1 MVFSAAR
8 ARFIAYRLRMKQ
20 DVLADVLQTLRVGR
34 AQYGSFQSDRPWAI
48 HVRPSDTVRF
58 YALLGGS
65 CHLELEGETG
75 ITLTRGDLVVLP
87 HGTRH
92 TLKGDEQAP
101 LACHESVLEH
111 TWSPRNAHGGP
122 PTAASDRRELIR
134 LVSGRFTFEEPYH
147 RHWWTLLPSVITMQN
162 RSHTLPW
169 LESTLRFIES
179 ESDARRPGAQTVVS
193 RLTDLLVLQVIREH
207 LTSLQAEGT
216 ASSGWLA
223 ALVEPQIGTA
233 LALLHERPAQAWTV
247 QNLARQVGM
256 SRSAFA
262 ARFTRLVGEPP
273 LHYLT
278 RVRMAKAAVL
288 LRDTRSATA
297 EIADRVGYVSDTA
310 FCKAFKRSFG
320 QSPGAYRRMVRVAPS
335 QRAA

>member
-1 MVFSAAR
+1 MT
-8 ARFIAYRLRMKQ
+8 Q
-20 DVLADVLQTLRVGR
+20 DVLTDVLQTLRVGR
-34 AQYGSFQSDRPWAI
+34 AQYGSFQSDRPWAV

-58 YALLGGS
+58 YALLAGS
-65 CHLELEGETG
+65 CLLELEGASG
-75 ITLTRGDLVVLP
+75 LPLSAGDLVVLP

-92 TLKGDEQAP
+92 TLKGDQQSP
-101 LACHESVLEH
+101 VACHESVLEH
-111 TWSPRNAHGGP
+111 TWRTSPAQLGSPAG
-122 PTAASDRRELIR
+122 ASGAGEFIR
-134 LVSGRFTFEEPYH
+134 LVSGRFNFEEPH
-147 RHWWTLLPSVITMQN
+147 HKHWWTLLPSVVAMRN
-162 RSHTLPW
+162 RAHTLPW

-179 ESDARRPGAQTVVS
+179 ESDAQRPGAQTVVS

-207 LTSLQAEGT
+207 LTSLEAQDT
-216 ASSGWLA
+216 ASSGWLS
-223 ALVEPQIGTA
+223 ALVEPQIGAA

-297 EIADRVGYVSDTA
+297 AIADSVGYVSDTA
-310 FCKAFKRSFG
+310 FCKAFKRAFG
-320 QSPGAYRRMVRVAPS
+320 QSPGAYRRMAKAAPS